1 MLSIV
6 GATGVGQQNLCSL
19 LAMPHHRYP
28 EKTPLNVYLS
38 VWRWQNFE
46 YWSAFD
52 KVMAKCTVGL
62 SWLTVVNCPHW
73 PAFPQHRIQQWRSR
87 KCAAEE
93 WERWRHNS
101 IRSST
106 ESSGKSPTVTACGL
120 ANAPYFGGHWKYR
133 RPSTLQGYI
142 NSEICGHTWGHT
154 LRSIRPANSCL
165 P

>member
-6 GATGVGQQNLCSL
+6 GATGVEQQNLCSL
-19 LAMPHHRYP
+19 LAMLHNRYP
-28 EKTPLNVYLS
+28 EKMPLNVCLS
-38 VWRWQNFE
+38 VWRWQNVE
-46 YWSAFD
+46 NWPAFD
-52 KVMAKCTVGL
+52 KVMAKCTVDL
-62 SWLTVVNCPHW
+62 SWLTVVNCPHS
-73 PAFPQHRIQQWRSR
+73 PAFPQHRIQQWRSG
-87 KCAAEE
+87 KYAAEA

-133 RPSTLQGYI
+133 RPSTLQGHI
-142 NSEICGHTWGHT
+142 DSEISRHTRGHMLH
-154 LRSIRPANSCL
+154 SIRLANSCL